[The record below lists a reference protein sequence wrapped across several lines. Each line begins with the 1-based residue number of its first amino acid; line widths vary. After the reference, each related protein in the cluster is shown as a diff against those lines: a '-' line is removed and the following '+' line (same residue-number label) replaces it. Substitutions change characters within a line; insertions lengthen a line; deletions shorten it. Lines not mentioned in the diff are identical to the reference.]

1 MTRMHEIFAVLISI
15 LALCLSIYSVWQP
28 HRTKR
33 KKLVNAAYYHV
44 KLAVER
50 LQDMDQQIETAREKI
65 RADKSYKM
73 HIARSNTDDLTYDHV
88 IELMEWLNPDQEKI
102 ISDYFHA
109 QSAMHGVAE
118 SFDLAAAGAFS
129 TDQQLRL
136 LDIFAAVCGQT
147 REYARAAEKFLERMK
162 S

>member
-1 MTRMHEIFAVLISI
+1 MHEIFAVLISI

-118 SFDLAAAGAFS
+118 SFDLPQPAHFPRTSNCACWIFSRLSAGKPAN
-129 TDQQLRL
+129 
-136 LDIFAAVCGQT
+136 T
-147 REYARAAEKFLERMK
+147 RAPPKNFW
-162 S
+162 SG